1 MKLFVF
7 SKHALARLLERS
19 ISKSLVIEAIS
30 SPDKVVRKTDFTL
43 SLKQIAGATLVIAYR
58 ETDNSFFI
66 ITAYFSTKARYQKR

>member
-43 SLKQIAGATLVIAYR
+43 SLK
-58 ETDNSFFI
+58 
-66 ITAYFSTKARYQKR
+66 